1 MTSTPVKDVGSIL
14 SSLSNA
20 VGNSAKTA
28 ADNGFQTMLNG
39 HTGRNGTESRADSYQ
54 SENART
60 TVKKTPGESLKAKDA
75 HQARVEDQKE
85 VNVDGTEQET
95 GEIPAEKLEEAMEVL
110 GTAAVDLMQQIAD
123 TFGISMEELEST
135 MQELGM
141 EIPDVL
147 DQGKLGELV
156 LQLGGAQDAYA
167 LVTDG
172 ELYEDYQELMGSL
185 DETLQTAAEELDIS
199 PEQLKEAMQET
210 IQPAIQEA
218 IQSEVEAE
226 DITREIP
233 IEVVRETGNE
243 VLTKPETEK
252 SVETEE
258 AREPEQTQPVITV
271 TEDRKSPEE
280 SNSRSE
286 SETEER
292 RSEHGRSE
300 HTHLG
305 AQSFRTEQFQSQ
317 FSTQVQ
323 QTEAGSD
330 VWKAD
335 TQDIMRQIMDYM
347 RIQIKPDTSSLEMQL
362 HPESLGSLHIQI
374 ASKGGMVTANFI
386 AQNETVRAALE
397 SQMVQLRESFEEQGV
412 KVEAIEVTVQ
422 SHAFE
427 RNLDQGRGQ
436 SSAQEQNQAARRTRT
451 RKINLNDPLET
462 ENLEGEDALA
472 AEMMAASGS
481 QVDYTV

>member
-95 GEIPAEKLEEAMEVL
+95 GEIPAEKLEEVMEVL
-110 GTAAVDLMQQIAD
+110 GTAAMDLMQQIAD

-147 DQGKLGELV
+147 DQGKLGELI

-185 DETLQTAAEELDIS
+185 EEMLQTATEELNIS
-199 PEQLKEAMQET
+199 PEQLKEA
-210 IQPAIQEA
+210 IQP
-218 IQSEVEAE
+218 EVVEE
-226 DITREIP
+226 DASREIP
-233 IEVVRETGNE
+233 VEVVRETGDE
-243 VLTKPETEK
+243 VQAKPETEK
-252 SVETEE
+252 PVETEE
-258 AREPEQTQPVITV
+258 VQEPEQAQPIVTE
-271 TEDRKSPEE
+271 TEDRRSTEE
-280 SNSRSE
+280 NSSQ
-286 SETEER
+286 SETEADER
-292 RSEHGRSE
+292 RSEHDRSD
-300 HTHLG
+300 HAHLA
-305 AQSFRTEQFQSQ
+305 AQNFRTEQFQSQ
-317 FSTQVQ
+317 FGTQVQ
-323 QTEAGSD
+323 QTAAAPD
-330 VWKAD
+330 VWGTD

-462 ENLEGEDALA
+462 ENLEEEDALA